1 MFLGR
6 SFSGDMNFIAVGP
19 LESNQ
24 AISLITK
31 NSSSRIAFRFVYGL
45 KLTKNEQQP
54 SSLSESW
61 LPVNKI
67 EVLTKSE
74 KTDAL
79 ISN

>member
-6 SFSGDMNFIAVGP
+6 SFSGDMNFIAVGL

-31 NSSSRIAFRFVYGL
+31 NDSSRIAFRFVYGL
-45 KLTKNEQQP
+45 KLTKNEKQP

-74 KTDAL
+74 EIGAL

>member
-1 MFLGR
+1 
-6 SFSGDMNFIAVGP
+6 MNFIAVGP

-24 AISLITK
+24 VISLITK
-31 NSSSRIAFRFVYGL
+31 NDSSRIAFRFVYGL

-74 KTDAL
+74 EIGAL
-79 ISN
+79 ISNWLQQ